1 ALVSLLTDVS
11 TEMLVYL
18 VPLYLAN
25 VLLASPSI
33 IGLIEGIAESTAA
46 GLKLISGA
54 LSDRLGKRR
63 LLVGIGYGGSTIAK
77 VLYLFATSWPI
88 VLIARVGDRFGKGIR

>member
-1 ALVSLLTDVS
+1 MPTLKGITRNVAALAVVSLLTDVS

-25 VLLASPSI
+25 VLLASPAI

-46 GLKLISGA
+46 GLKLISGG

-63 LLVGIGYGGSTIAK
+63 LLVVIGAGMGRDQHA
-77 VLYLFATSWPI
+77 LAAGQNLAQ
-88 VLIARVGDRFGKGIR
+88 